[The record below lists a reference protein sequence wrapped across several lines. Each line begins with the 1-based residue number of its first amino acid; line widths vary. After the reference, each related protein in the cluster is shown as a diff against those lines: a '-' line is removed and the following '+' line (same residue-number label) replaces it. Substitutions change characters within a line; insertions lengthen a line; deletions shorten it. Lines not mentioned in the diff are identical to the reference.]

1 MNVYCSFLLICKCEI
16 NALIGIVNIHII
28 KDINQLANDII
39 KQADSI
45 LLDEIHVMEILK
57 WGKLLMLVKC
67 LCAK

>member
-1 MNVYCSFLLICKCEI
+1 M
-16 NALIGIVNIHII
+16 IGIVNIHII

-45 LLDEIHVMEILK
+45 LLDEIHVRGDFKM
-57 WGKLLMLVKC
+57 GKLLMLVKC